1 MHSKAGCP
9 RCHYIMDETRLV
21 CRNFVSTP
29 ELPFFGKLSTVES
42 CLDGRTRNEVRTSC
56 CSFIVVSAYPTRRPA
71 FWFGG
76 NYARRMKAKY
86 GMMSMSLGRSIV
98 MCGVVNSRDGVVP
111 GAIIMIFDS

>member
-1 MHSKAGCP
+1 MPKFCIDTRTTFFWKAVDG
-9 RCHYIMDETRLV
+9 
-21 CRNFVSTP
+21 
-29 ELPFFGKLSTVES
+29 GKLSMVES
-42 CLDGRTRNEVRTSC
+42 CLDGHTRNEVCTSC
-56 CSFIVVSAYPTRRPA
+56 CSFIVVSVVPIPTRRPA